1 MAAGEVEVGVVFVVV
16 SVGGGGGH
24 DDGGVGVE
32 DDV

>member
-24 DDGGVGVE
+24 DDGVGVE